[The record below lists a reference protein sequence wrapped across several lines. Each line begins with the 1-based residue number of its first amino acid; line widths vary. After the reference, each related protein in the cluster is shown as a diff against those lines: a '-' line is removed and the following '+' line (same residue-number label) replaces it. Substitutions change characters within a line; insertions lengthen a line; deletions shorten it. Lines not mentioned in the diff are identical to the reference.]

1 MELDKLE
8 VIFYEIKKVEMLA
21 IERAKVILDAEKRI
35 DEKLTL
41 LEARISELV
50 KLNQK

>member
-21 IERAKVILDAEKRI
+21 IERTKVILEAEKRI

-41 LEARISELV
+41 LEARINELV